1 VKAGALLFA
10 VVVAVV
16 STACGST
23 KTVTKTVTVDE
34 TAKRN
39 VGTPLERVEFGFI
52 KSLTRK
58 GSNYE
63 LRFDPAWHLVGETAN
78 VAAAEDG
85 AVAPGEPVPNDSYT
99 VDEGHRLLTYKVPPG
114 ARVSVLKDSPAGK
127 PVTVAQL
134 AELVAGKNPLPRK
147 LFEPLSTGFWIRV
160 RIDTVR
166 SLDQQYRP

>member
-1 VKAGALLFA
+1 MKTCALF
-10 VVVAVV
+10 VAILGLV
-16 STACGST
+16 STGCGST

-39 VGTPLERVEFGFI
+39 VGAPLDRVEFGHI
-52 KSLTRK
+52 KTLTRK
-58 GSNYE
+58 GTDYE

-78 VAAAEDG
+78 IAAAEDG

-99 VDEGHRLLTYKVPPG
+99 VDEGHRLLTYIVPRG
-114 ARVSVLKDSPAGK
+114 ARVTVLKDSPAGK
-127 PVTVAQL
+127 PITVAQL
-134 AELVAGKNPLPRK
+134 AELVAGRKPLPRR